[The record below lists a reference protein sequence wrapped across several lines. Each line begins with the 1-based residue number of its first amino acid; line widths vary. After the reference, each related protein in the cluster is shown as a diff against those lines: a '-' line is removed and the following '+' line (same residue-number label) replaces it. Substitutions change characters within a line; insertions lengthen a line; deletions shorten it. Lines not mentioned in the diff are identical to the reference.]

1 MPENQQTADR
11 NPLINDA
18 IKGHETESVQ
28 SRVMQA
34 TTVTRAMYANFDPAF
49 ERSQRKVNS
58 GDGDLERSLQQRAS
72 GFGEYQDYMA
82 KTGKFVPRF

>member
-34 TTVTRAMYANFDPAF
+34 TTVTRAMYANF

-58 GDGDLERSLQQRAS
+58 GDGDLEKSLERAS
-72 GFGEYQDYMA
+72 GFGEYQDDMA

>member
-58 GDGDLERSLQQRAS
+58 GDGDLEKSLERAS
-72 GFGEYQDYMA
+72 GFGEYQDDMA